1 MNKKIKHF
9 SIDDKIA
16 NSKFSFTKNLK
27 YFLIAPIIIT
37 IIGIVLLC
45 TLGFNLGFDFTGGTN
60 MTVYTNGERLENGA
74 FSEQSYDVD
83 NDEDYNA
90 VLGKID
96 SVLSEF
102 GLEASSYQKTTIDIN
117 ADRGLGFVI
126 SDGGAVIVKF
136 QNGDGDVEEINNKI
150 RLALMEE
157 FGYISLPENTDI
169 MNLDDSAV
177 QSFIDGTNYS
187 ALIANGG
194 VTTASA
200 SSELMMRS
208 FLALLVAIVLILI
221 YVAIRFELTSGLA
234 AILALFHDIIITS
247 SIMLICRV
255 QINSAFI
262 AALITILGYSINNT
276 IIIFDRIRENVKM
289 SKNLGKINTFEV
301 ADRSVRQTLT
311 RSILTT
317 LTTFIM
323 IFFVT
328 VIGVSDIQ
336 EFAFPIMIGILSGF
350 YSSVFL
356 TPGLWAIA
364 YRPSKKKIARMEA
377 KRKRQEEKAKKGQQ
391 YEV

>member
-83 NDEDYNA
+83 NDEDYNT

-177 QSFIDGTNYS
+177 QSFIDGTNHS

-289 SKNLGKINTFEV
+289 SKNLGKINTFDV

>member
-1 MNKKIKHF
+1 MNKKVKHF

-37 IIGIVLLC
+37 IVGIVLLC

-60 MTVYTNGERLENGA
+60 MTIYTNGERLENGA

-83 NDEDYNA
+83 KDEDYNT
-90 VLGKID
+90 VLEKID
-96 SVLSEF
+96 SVLGEF
-102 GLEASSYQKTTIDIN
+102 NLEASSYQKTTIDIN

-136 QNGDGDVEEINNKI
+136 QNGEGDVEEVNNKI

-169 MNLDDSAV
+169 MSLDDSTV
-177 QSFIDGTNYS
+177 QSYIDGTNFS

-200 SSELMMRS
+200 SNELMMRS

-234 AILALFHDIIITS
+234 AILALFHDIIVTS

-289 SKNLGKINTFEV
+289 SKNLGKINNFEV

-350 YSSVFL
+350 YSSIFL

-377 KRKRQEEKAKKGQQ
+377 KRKRQEEKVKKGQQ

>member
-1 MNKKIKHF
+1 MNKKVKHF

-37 IIGIVLLC
+37 IVGIVLLC

-60 MTVYTNGERLENGA
+60 MTIYTNGERLENSA

-83 NDEDYNA
+83 KDEDYNTVLEKIDG
-90 VLGKID
+90 VLG
-96 SVLSEF
+96 EF
-102 GLEASSYQKTTIDIN
+102 NLEASSYQKTTIDIN

-136 QNGDGDVEEINNKI
+136 QNGEGDVEEVNHKI

-169 MNLDDSAV
+169 MSLDDSTV
-177 QSFIDGTNYS
+177 QSYIDGTNYS

-200 SSELMMRS
+200 SNELMMRS

-289 SKNLGKINTFEV
+289 SKNLGKINNFEV

-350 YSSVFL
+350 YSSIFL

-377 KRKRQEEKAKKGQQ
+377 KRKRQEEKVKKGQQ

>member
-83 NDEDYNA
+83 NDEDYNT

>member
-1 MNKKIKHF
+1 MNKKVKHF

-37 IIGIVLLC
+37 IVGIVLLC

-60 MTVYTNGERLENGA
+60 MTIYTNGERLENGA

-83 NDEDYNA
+83 KDEDYNT
-90 VLGKID
+90 VLEKID
-96 SVLSEF
+96 SVLGEF
-102 GLEASSYQKTTIDIN
+102 NLEASSYQKTTININ

-136 QNGDGDVEEINNKI
+136 QNGEGDVEEVNNKI

-169 MNLDDSAV
+169 MSLDDSTV
-177 QSFIDGTNYS
+177 QSYIDGTNYS

-200 SSELMMRS
+200 SNELMMRS

-289 SKNLGKINTFEV
+289 SKNLGKINNFEV

-350 YSSVFL
+350 YSSIFL

-377 KRKRQEEKAKKGQQ
+377 KRKRQEEKVKKGQQ

>member
-83 NDEDYNA
+83 NDEDYNT

-169 MNLDDSAV
+169 INLDDSAV
-177 QSFIDGTNYS
+177 QSFIDGTNHS

>member
-1 MNKKIKHF
+1 MNKKVKHF

-60 MTVYTNGERLENGA
+60 MTIYTNGERLENGA

-83 NDEDYNA
+83 KDEDYNM

-96 SVLSEF
+96 SVLGEF
-102 GLEASSYQKTTIDIN
+102 NLEASSYQKTTIDIN

-136 QNGDGDVEEINNKI
+136 QNGEGDVEEINNKI

-169 MNLDDSAV
+169 MSLDDSTV
-177 QSFIDGTNYS
+177 QSYIDGTNYS

-289 SKNLGKINTFEV
+289 SKNLGKINNFEV

-323 IFFVT
+323 IFLVT

-350 YSSVFL
+350 YSSIFL

-377 KRKRQEEKAKKGQQ
+377 KRKRQEEKVKKGQQ

>member
-1 MNKKIKHF
+1 MNKKVKHF

-136 QNGDGDVEEINNKI
+136 QNGEGDVEEVNNKI

-169 MNLDDSAV
+169 MSLDDSIV
-177 QSFIDGTNYS
+177 QSYIDGTNYS

-200 SSELMMRS
+200 SNELMMRS

-234 AILALFHDIIITS
+234 AILALFHDIIVTS

-289 SKNLGKINTFEV
+289 SKNLGKINTFDV

-350 YSSVFL
+350 YSSIFL

>member
-37 IIGIVLLC
+37 IVGIVLLC

-60 MTVYTNGERLENGA
+60 MTIYTNGERLENGA

-83 NDEDYNA
+83 KDEDYNT
-90 VLGKID
+90 VLEKID
-96 SVLSEF
+96 SVLGEF
-102 GLEASSYQKTTIDIN
+102 NLEASSYQKTTIDIN

-136 QNGDGDVEEINNKI
+136 QNGEGDVEEVNNKI

-169 MNLDDSAV
+169 MSLDDSTV
-177 QSFIDGTNYS
+177 QSYIDGTNYS

-200 SSELMMRS
+200 SNELMMRS

-289 SKNLGKINTFEV
+289 SKNLGKINNFEV

-350 YSSVFL
+350 YSSIFL

-377 KRKRQEEKAKKGQQ
+377 KRKRQEEKVKKGQQ

>member
-1 MNKKIKHF
+1 MNKKVKHF

-37 IIGIVLLC
+37 IVGIVLLC

-60 MTVYTNGERLENGA
+60 MTIYTNGERLENGA

-83 NDEDYNA
+83 KDEDYNTVLEKIDG
-90 VLGKID
+90 VLG
-96 SVLSEF
+96 EF
-102 GLEASSYQKTTIDIN
+102 NLEASSYQKTTIDIN

-136 QNGDGDVEEINNKI
+136 QNGEGDVEEVNNKI

-169 MNLDDSAV
+169 MSLDDSTV
-177 QSFIDGTNYS
+177 QSYIDGTNYS

-200 SSELMMRS
+200 SNELMMRS

-289 SKNLGKINTFEV
+289 SKNLGKINNFEV

-350 YSSVFL
+350 YSSIFL

-377 KRKRQEEKAKKGQQ
+377 KRKRQEEKVKKGQQ

>member
-1 MNKKIKHF
+1 MNKKVKHF

-37 IIGIVLLC
+37 IVGIVLLC

-60 MTVYTNGERLENGA
+60 MTIYTNGEKLENGA

-83 NDEDYNA
+83 KDEDYNTVLEKIDG
-90 VLGKID
+90 VLG
-96 SVLSEF
+96 EF
-102 GLEASSYQKTTIDIN
+102 NLEASSYQKTTIDIN

-136 QNGDGDVEEINNKI
+136 QNGEGDVEEVNNKI

-169 MNLDDSAV
+169 MSLDDSTV
-177 QSFIDGTNYS
+177 QSYIDGTNYS

-289 SKNLGKINTFEV
+289 SKNLGKINNFEV

-350 YSSVFL
+350 YSSIFL

-377 KRKRQEEKAKKGQQ
+377 KRKRQEEKVKKGQQ

>member
-1 MNKKIKHF
+1 MNKKVKHF

-37 IIGIVLLC
+37 IVGIVLLC

-60 MTVYTNGERLENGA
+60 MTIYTNGERLENGA

-83 NDEDYNA
+83 KDEDYTT
-90 VLGKID
+90 VLEKID
-96 SVLSEF
+96 SVLGEF
-102 GLEASSYQKTTIDIN
+102 NLEASSYQKTTIDIN

-136 QNGDGDVEEINNKI
+136 QNGEGDVEEVNNKI

-169 MNLDDSAV
+169 MSLDDSTV
-177 QSFIDGTNYS
+177 QSYIDGTNYS

-289 SKNLGKINTFEV
+289 SKNLGKINNFEV

-350 YSSVFL
+350 YSSIFL

-377 KRKRQEEKAKKGQQ
+377 KRKRQEEKVKKGQQ

>member
-1 MNKKIKHF
+1 MNKKVKHF

-37 IIGIVLLC
+37 IVGIVLLC

-60 MTVYTNGERLENGA
+60 MTIYTNGERLENGA

-83 NDEDYNA
+83 KDEDYNT
-90 VLGKID
+90 VLEKID
-96 SVLSEF
+96 SVLGEF
-102 GLEASSYQKTTIDIN
+102 NLEASSYQKTTIDIN

-136 QNGDGDVEEINNKI
+136 QNGEGDVEEVNNKI

-169 MNLDDSAV
+169 MSLDDSTV
-177 QSFIDGTNYS
+177 QSYIDGTNYS

-200 SSELMMRS
+200 SNELMMRS

-289 SKNLGKINTFEV
+289 SKNLGKINNFEV

-350 YSSVFL
+350 YSSIFL

>member
-1 MNKKIKHF
+1 MNNKIKHF

-37 IIGIVLLC
+37 IIGIALLC

-177 QSFIDGTNYS
+177 QSFIDGTNHS

-301 ADRSVRQTLT
+301 ADGSVRQTLT

-364 YRPSKKKIARMEA
+364 YRPSKQKIARMEA

>member
-177 QSFIDGTNYS
+177 QSFIDGTNHS

-364 YRPSKKKIARMEA
+364 YRPSKQKIARMEA

>member
-83 NDEDYNA
+83 NDEDYNT

-177 QSFIDGTNYS
+177 QSYIDGTNYS

>member
-83 NDEDYNA
+83 NDEDYNT

-177 QSFIDGTNYS
+177 QSFIDGTNHS

-301 ADRSVRQTLT
+301 ADRSVRQTLS

>member
-83 NDEDYNA
+83 NDEDYNT

-177 QSFIDGTNYS
+177 QSFIDGTNHS

>member
-1 MNKKIKHF
+1 MNKKVKHF

-60 MTVYTNGERLENGA
+60 MTIYTNGERLENGA

-83 NDEDYNA
+83 KDEDYNT
-90 VLGKID
+90 VLEKID
-96 SVLSEF
+96 SVLGEF
-102 GLEASSYQKTTIDIN
+102 NLEASSYQKTTIDIN

-136 QNGDGDVEEINNKI
+136 QNGDGDVEEVNNKI

-169 MNLDDSAV
+169 MSLDDSTV
-177 QSFIDGTNYS
+177 QSYIDGTNYS

-289 SKNLGKINTFEV
+289 SKNLGKINNFEV

-323 IFFVT
+323 IFLVT

-350 YSSVFL
+350 YSSIFL

-377 KRKRQEEKAKKGQQ
+377 KRKRQEEKVKKGQQ

>member
-83 NDEDYNA
+83 NDEDYNT

-169 MNLDDSAV
+169 INLDDSAV
-177 QSFIDGTNYS
+177 QSFIDGTNHS

-234 AILALFHDIIITS
+234 AILALFHVIIITS

>member
-1 MNKKIKHF
+1 MNKKVKHF

-37 IIGIVLLC
+37 IVGIVLLC

-60 MTVYTNGERLENGA
+60 MTIYTNGERLENGA

-83 NDEDYNA
+83 KDEDYNT
-90 VLGKID
+90 VLEKID
-96 SVLSEF
+96 SVLGEF
-102 GLEASSYQKTTIDIN
+102 NLEASSYQKTTIDIN

-169 MNLDDSAV
+169 MSLDDSTV
-177 QSFIDGTNYS
+177 QSYIDGTNYS

-200 SSELMMRS
+200 SNELMMRS

-234 AILALFHDIIITS
+234 AILALFHDIIVTS

-289 SKNLGKINTFEV
+289 SKNLGKINNFEV

-350 YSSVFL
+350 YSSIFL

-377 KRKRQEEKAKKGQQ
+377 KRKRQEEKVKKGQQ

>member
-1 MNKKIKHF
+1 MNKKVKHF

-37 IIGIVLLC
+37 IVGIVLLC

-60 MTVYTNGERLENGA
+60 MTIYTNGERLENGA

-83 NDEDYNA
+83 KDEDYNT
-90 VLGKID
+90 VLEKID
-96 SVLSEF
+96 SVLGEF
-102 GLEASSYQKTTIDIN
+102 NLEASSYQKTTIDIN

-136 QNGDGDVEEINNKI
+136 QNGDGDVEEVNNKI

-169 MNLDDSAV
+169 MSLDDSTV
-177 QSFIDGTNYS
+177 QSYIDGTNYS

-200 SSELMMRS
+200 SNELMMRS

-234 AILALFHDIIITS
+234 AILALFHDIIVTS

-289 SKNLGKINTFEV
+289 SKNLGKINNFEV

-350 YSSVFL
+350 YSSIFL

-377 KRKRQEEKAKKGQQ
+377 KRKRQEEKVKKGQQ

>member
-1 MNKKIKHF
+1 MNKKVKHF

-37 IIGIVLLC
+37 IVGIVLLC

-60 MTVYTNGERLENGA
+60 MTIYTNGERLENGA

-83 NDEDYNA
+83 KDEDYTT
-90 VLGKID
+90 VLEKID
-96 SVLSEF
+96 SVLGEF
-102 GLEASSYQKTTIDIN
+102 NLEASSYQKTTIDIN

-136 QNGDGDVEEINNKI
+136 QNGDGDVEEVNNKI

-169 MNLDDSAV
+169 MSLDDSTV
-177 QSFIDGTNYS
+177 QSYIDGTNYS

-289 SKNLGKINTFEV
+289 SKNLGKINNFEV

-350 YSSVFL
+350 YSSIFL

-377 KRKRQEEKAKKGQQ
+377 KRKRQEEKVKKGQQ

>member
-177 QSFIDGTNYS
+177 QSFIDGTNHS

>member
-1 MNKKIKHF
+1 MNKKVKHF

-37 IIGIVLLC
+37 IVGIVLLC

-60 MTVYTNGERLENGA
+60 MTIYTNGERLENSA

-83 NDEDYNA
+83 KDEDYNTVLEKIDG
-90 VLGKID
+90 VLG
-96 SVLSEF
+96 EF
-102 GLEASSYQKTTIDIN
+102 NLEASSYQKTTIDIN

-136 QNGDGDVEEINNKI
+136 QNGEGDVEEVNNKI

-169 MNLDDSAV
+169 MSLDDSTV
-177 QSFIDGTNYS
+177 QSYIDGTNYS

-200 SSELMMRS
+200 SNELMMRS

-289 SKNLGKINTFEV
+289 SKNLGKINNFEV

-350 YSSVFL
+350 YSSIFL

-377 KRKRQEEKAKKGQQ
+377 KRKRQEEKVKKGQQ

>member
-1 MNKKIKHF
+1 MNKKVKHF

-37 IIGIVLLC
+37 IVGIVLLC

-60 MTVYTNGERLENGA
+60 MTIYTNGERLENGA

-83 NDEDYNA
+83 KDEDYNTVLEKIDG
-90 VLGKID
+90 VLG
-96 SVLSEF
+96 EF
-102 GLEASSYQKTTIDIN
+102 NLEASSYQKTTIDIN

-169 MNLDDSAV
+169 MSLDDSTV
-177 QSFIDGTNYS
+177 QSYIDGTNYS

-200 SSELMMRS
+200 SNELMMRS

-289 SKNLGKINTFEV
+289 SKNLGKINNFEV

-350 YSSVFL
+350 YSSIFL

-377 KRKRQEEKAKKGQQ
+377 KRKRQEEKVKKGQQ

>member
-83 NDEDYNA
+83 NDEDYNT

-177 QSFIDGTNYS
+177 QSFIDGTNHS
-187 ALIANGG
+187 TLIANGG

-289 SKNLGKINTFEV
+289 SKNLGKINTFDV

>member
-1 MNKKIKHF
+1 MNKKVKHF

-37 IIGIVLLC
+37 IVGIVLLC

-60 MTVYTNGERLENGA
+60 MTIYTNGERLENGA

-83 NDEDYNA
+83 KDEDYTT
-90 VLGKID
+90 VLEKID
-96 SVLSEF
+96 SVLGEF
-102 GLEASSYQKTTIDIN
+102 NLEASSYQKTTIDIN

-136 QNGDGDVEEINNKI
+136 QNGEGDVEEVNNKI

-169 MNLDDSAV
+169 MSLDDSTV
-177 QSFIDGTNYS
+177 QSYIDGTNYS

-289 SKNLGKINTFEV
+289 SKNLGKINNFEV

-323 IFFVT
+323 IFLVT

-350 YSSVFL
+350 YSSIFL

-377 KRKRQEEKAKKGQQ
+377 KRKRQEEKVKKGQQ

>member
-1 MNKKIKHF
+1 MNKKVKHF

-37 IIGIVLLC
+37 IVGIVLLC

-60 MTVYTNGERLENGA
+60 MTIYTNGERLENGA

-83 NDEDYNA
+83 KDEDYKT
-90 VLGKID
+90 VLEKID
-96 SVLSEF
+96 SVLGEF
-102 GLEASSYQKTTIDIN
+102 NLEASSYQKTTIDIN

-136 QNGDGDVEEINNKI
+136 QNGDGDVEEVNNKI

-169 MNLDDSAV
+169 MSLDDSTV
-177 QSFIDGTNYS
+177 QSYIDGTNYS

-289 SKNLGKINTFEV
+289 SKNLGKINNFEV

-350 YSSVFL
+350 YSSIFL

-377 KRKRQEEKAKKGQQ
+377 KRKRQEEKVKKGQQ

>member
-1 MNKKIKHF
+1 MNKKVKHF

-37 IIGIVLLC
+37 IVGIVLLC

-60 MTVYTNGERLENGA
+60 MTIYTNGERLENGA

-83 NDEDYNA
+83 KDEDYNTVLEKIDG
-90 VLGKID
+90 VLG
-96 SVLSEF
+96 EF
-102 GLEASSYQKTTIDIN
+102 NLEASSYQKTTIDIN

-169 MNLDDSAV
+169 MSLDDSTV
-177 QSFIDGTNYS
+177 QSYIDGTNYS

-200 SSELMMRS
+200 SNELMMRS

-289 SKNLGKINTFEV
+289 SKNLGKINNFEV

-377 KRKRQEEKAKKGQQ
+377 KRKRQEEKVKKGQQ

>member
-1 MNKKIKHF
+1 M
-9 SIDDKIA
+9 S
-16 NSKFSFTKNLK
+16 
-27 YFLIAPIIIT
+27 
-37 IIGIVLLC
+37 
-45 TLGFNLGFDFTGGTN
+45 
-60 MTVYTNGERLENGA
+60 
-74 FSEQSYDVD
+74 
-83 NDEDYNA
+83 
-90 VLGKID
+90 
-96 SVLSEF
+96 
-102 GLEASSYQKTTIDIN
+102 
-117 ADRGLGFVI
+117 
-126 SDGGAVIVKF
+126 
-136 QNGDGDVEEINNKI
+136 
-150 RLALMEE
+150 
-157 FGYISLPENTDI
+157 
-169 MNLDDSAV
+169 LDDSTV
-177 QSFIDGTNYS
+177 QSYIDGTNYS

-200 SSELMMRS
+200 SNELMMRS

-289 SKNLGKINTFEV
+289 SKNLGKINNFEV

-350 YSSVFL
+350 YSSIFL

-377 KRKRQEEKAKKGQQ
+377 KRKRQEEKVKKGQQ

>member
-37 IIGIVLLC
+37 IVGIVLLC

-60 MTVYTNGERLENGA
+60 MTIYTNGERLENGA

-83 NDEDYNA
+83 KDEDYNT
-90 VLGKID
+90 VLEKID
-96 SVLSEF
+96 SVLGEF
-102 GLEASSYQKTTIDIN
+102 NLEASSYQKTTIDIN

-136 QNGDGDVEEINNKI
+136 QNGDGDVEEVNNKI

-169 MNLDDSAV
+169 MSLDDSTV
-177 QSFIDGTNYS
+177 QSYIDGTNYS

-200 SSELMMRS
+200 SNELMMRS

-289 SKNLGKINTFEV
+289 SKNLGKINNFEV

-350 YSSVFL
+350 YSSIFL

-377 KRKRQEEKAKKGQQ
+377 KRKRQEEKVKKGQQ

>member
-9 SIDDKIA
+9 YIDDKIA

-83 NDEDYNA
+83 NDEDYNT

-177 QSFIDGTNYS
+177 QSFIDGTNHS

>member
-1 MNKKIKHF
+1 MNKKVKHF

-37 IIGIVLLC
+37 IVGIVLLC

-60 MTVYTNGERLENGA
+60 MTIYTNGERLENGA

-83 NDEDYNA
+83 KDEDYNT
-90 VLGKID
+90 VLEKID
-96 SVLSEF
+96 SVLGEF
-102 GLEASSYQKTTIDIN
+102 NLEASSYQKTTIDIN

-136 QNGDGDVEEINNKI
+136 QNGDGDVEEVNNKI

-169 MNLDDSAV
+169 MSLDDSTV
-177 QSFIDGTNYS
+177 QSYIDGTNYS

-200 SSELMMRS
+200 SNELMMRS
-208 FLALLVAIVLILI
+208 FLALLAAIVLILI

-234 AILALFHDIIITS
+234 AILALFHDIIVTS

-289 SKNLGKINTFEV
+289 SKNLGKINNFEV

-350 YSSVFL
+350 YSSIFL

-377 KRKRQEEKAKKGQQ
+377 KRKRQEEKVKKGQQ

>member
-1 MNKKIKHF
+1 MNKKVKHF

-37 IIGIVLLC
+37 IVGIVLLC

-60 MTVYTNGERLENGA
+60 MTIYTNGERLENGA

-83 NDEDYNA
+83 KDEDYNT
-90 VLGKID
+90 VLEKID
-96 SVLSEF
+96 SVLGEF
-102 GLEASSYQKTTIDIN
+102 NLEASSYQKTTIDIN

-136 QNGDGDVEEINNKI
+136 QNGDGDVEEVNNKI

-169 MNLDDSAV
+169 MSLDDSTV
-177 QSFIDGTNYS
+177 QSYIDGTNYS

-200 SSELMMRS
+200 SNELMMRS

-289 SKNLGKINTFEV
+289 SKNLGKINNFEV

-377 KRKRQEEKAKKGQQ
+377 KRKRQEEKVKKGQQ

>member
-37 IIGIVLLC
+37 IVGIVLLC

-60 MTVYTNGERLENGA
+60 MTIYTNGERLENGA

-83 NDEDYNA
+83 KDEDYTT
-90 VLGKID
+90 VLEKID
-96 SVLSEF
+96 SVLGEF
-102 GLEASSYQKTTIDIN
+102 NLEASSYQKTTIDIN

-136 QNGDGDVEEINNKI
+136 QNGEGDVEEVNNKI

-169 MNLDDSAV
+169 MSLDDSTV
-177 QSFIDGTNYS
+177 QSYIDGTNYS

-289 SKNLGKINTFEV
+289 SKNLGKINNFEV

-350 YSSVFL
+350 YSSIFL

-377 KRKRQEEKAKKGQQ
+377 KRKRQEEKVKKGQQ

>member
-1 MNKKIKHF
+1 MNKKVKHF

-37 IIGIVLLC
+37 IVGIVLLC

-60 MTVYTNGERLENGA
+60 MTIYTNGERLENGA

-96 SVLSEF
+96 SVLGEF
-102 GLEASSYQKTTIDIN
+102 NLEASSYQKTTIDIN

-136 QNGDGDVEEINNKI
+136 QNGEGDVEEVNNKI

-169 MNLDDSAV
+169 MSLDDSTV
-177 QSFIDGTNYS
+177 QSYIDGTNYS

-200 SSELMMRS
+200 SNELMMRS

-289 SKNLGKINTFEV
+289 SKNLGKINNFEV

-350 YSSVFL
+350 YSSIFL

-377 KRKRQEEKAKKGQQ
+377 KRKRQEEKVKKGQQ

>member
-177 QSFIDGTNYS
+177 QSYIDGTNYS